1 MLVTSETIVKK
12 QPQRSSEDRGL
23 GKKAL
28 VIDDDP
34 ELGKLIGQILKPNE
48 ISVFQAFS
56 GAEGL
61 KLAYSVHPDII
72 VLDVMMPGMDG
83 FDVCSRLR
91 EMASTPI
98 LMLTARSN
106 ENDMLRGFNVGVD
119 DFLRKPFRKSELE
132 ARVRALLRRTDQ
144 QNSLDHTFT
153 KRYVDSVL
161 DIDLE
166 SETVKIMEKVVEF
179 SPKEF
184 ALLSLLVR
192 SQGNVVSHRE
202 IIREAWG
209 ETYLG
214 NTDTT
219 SLYVYYIR
227 NKLQDSKHGHQ
238 YIHTQWGRGYWFAP
252 RKVNGENG

>member
-1 MLVTSETIVKK
+1 LARKT
-12 QPQRSSEDRGL
+12 
-23 GKKAL
+23 L

-34 ELGKLIGQILKPNE
+34 ELGKLIGQILKPDE
-48 ISVFQAFS
+48 ISVYQAFS
-56 GAEGL
+56 GSEGL
-61 KLAYSVHPDII
+61 KLSYSLHPDLII
-72 VLDVMMPGMDG
+72 LDVMMPGMDG

-98 LMLTARSN
+98 LMLTARTN
-106 ENDMLRGFNVGVD
+106 ESDMLRGFNVGVD
-119 DFLRKPFRKSELE
+119 DFLRKPFSKNELE

-144 QNSLDHTFT
+144 QSAPDASYL

-161 DIDLE
+161 EIDLE
-166 SETVKIMEKVVEF
+166 SETVKLLGKVVEF
-179 SPKEF
+179 SPREF
-184 ALLSLLVR
+184 SLLSMLVR
-192 SQGNVVSHRE
+192 GQGNVVSHRE

-252 RKVNGENG
+252 RKDDGANN